1 MIQYDSSL
9 LPLSQ
14 DELNGLESFLV
25 SGKTPEECMSSLEM
39 IDGYMTALVIG
50 PELVP
55 QFRWIQYMLD
65 PENTKEQIFDTPEEE
80 AEITALLLRHASAI
94 ADQFEENPE
103 EFLPLY
109 EMFGYGEPEERE
121 IAIEEWALGFI
132 LGMELSHEA
141 WQPLFAE
148 ENTAMLA
155 GPLFIL
161 GRISDDYETMSQ
173 QERDDITAMLDESII
188 GIHAFWQQAA
198 EEEGE

>member
-1 MIQYDSSL
+1 MIQSDSSL

-14 DELNGLESFLV
+14 EELNELEGFLV
-25 SGKTPEECMSSLEM
+25 SDKTSEECMSSLEM

-55 QFRWIQYMLD
+55 QPRWIQYMID
-65 PENTKEQIFDTPEEE
+65 PDNKQEQLFESTE
-80 AEITALLLRHASAI
+80 AEESITGLLFRHASAI
-94 ADQFEENPE
+94 AAQFETNPE

-141 WQPLFAE
+141 WQPLFDE
-148 ENTAMLA
+148 ESSAMLA

-161 GRISDDYETMSQ
+161 GKVSDDYEAMSQ
-173 QERDDITAMLDESII
+173 EERDEITAMLEESII
-188 GIHAFWQQAA
+188 NIHAFWQQED
-198 EEEGE
+198 EEEE